1 MVRTVGTVVRG
12 IRLPIIKAGDDL
24 VQMVV
29 RNILH
34 SAEKEKYTLKDKDI
48 IAVTESA
55 VARAQGNYVSL
66 DDIAV
71 DIKEKFAGKKEFGI
85 VFPILSRNR
94 FSIVLKGI
102 ARATRKLYLQL
113 SIPCDEVGNHL
124 MDPEILDDLEINLYQ
139 EVLDEKTYRKLFGEE
154 VRHPFTGIDYVRM
167 YREIAEKEG
176 AELEIIFAND
186 PRAIL
191 KYTKDVLVADI
202 HTRFRTKKLLKK
214 AGAEL
219 LWGLDDICTSS
230 RHGSGYNRQYGLLG
244 SNKASETLVKLF
256 PRDGEKFVVAV
267 QDELIKR
274 TGKQIEVMIYGDGAF
289 KDPVGKIWEL
299 ADPVVS
305 PAHTAG
311 LSGLPNEIKLKYF
324 ADNELK
330 DMSDEESQQAIKK
343 YIREKEVNLVRSR
356 DSVGTTPRRLTDLL
370 GSLCDLVSGS
380 GDKGTPVVLIQ
391 GYFDNYATE

>member
-24 VQMVV
+24 VNMVV
-29 RNILH
+29 QNVLY
-34 SAEKEKYTLKDKDI
+34 SAEVEKYNLKDKDVVAI
-48 IAVTESA
+48 TESA

-66 DDIAV
+66 DDIAF
-71 DIKEKFAGKKEFGI
+71 DIKEKFAGREEFGI
-85 VFPILSRNR
+85 AFPILSRNR
-94 FSIVLKGI
+94 FSIILKGI
-102 ARATRKLYLQL
+102 ARAAKKIYLQL
-113 SIPCDEVGNHL
+113 SIPSDEVGNHL
-124 MDPEILDDLEINLYQ
+124 MDPEKLDELDFNPYQ
-139 EVLDEKTYRKLFGEE
+139 EVIDEKTYRKIFGRE
-154 VRHPFTGIDYVRM
+154 VRHPFTGIDYVQM
-167 YREIAEKEG
+167 YRDIVEKEG

-191 KYTKDVLVADI
+191 KYTKNVLAADI
-202 HTRFRTKKLLKK
+202 HSRFRTKKLLKK
-214 AGAEL
+214 AGAETV
-219 LWGLDDICTSS
+219 WGLDDICTAS
-230 RHGSGYNRQYGLLG
+230 RNGSGFNSQYGLLG

-256 PRDGEKFVVAV
+256 PREGEKFVSAV
-267 QDELIKR
+267 QEQIIR
-274 TGKQIEVMIYGDGAF
+274 QTGKQIEVMIYGDGAF

-324 ADNELK
+324 ADNQLK
-330 DMSDEESQQAIKK
+330 GLTDEESQQAIKR
-343 YIREKEVNLVRSR
+343 YIREKEVNLTGSL
-356 DSVGTTPRRLTDLL
+356 DSLGTTPRRLTDLL